1 MNAAV
6 DNTILFPPGRIVQG
20 DLYEP
25 QDTDMQ
31 GNPLT
36 IKNGQNAGQKRVN
49 FFFAL
54 AIPKAGERAWWET
67 SWGQKVLA
75 LANGY
80 WPQGQTQ
87 NPRFAWKISDGD
99 DTTPNPEANMRR
111 NCDREGFP
119 GNWVVRFG
127 SGFATKV
134 YDAAGNPLL
143 TPGLVKRG
151 FWAEVLGSVNSN
163 EQATKPGI
171 YVNHQMVFYRAP
183 DKEIV
188 SGPDP
193 RSVGAGRAALPQG
206 ITPQP
211 LGNAANVPASVPGQP
226 GAVPAV
232 PGAPPAANVPANY
245 APPAGNY
252 APPPAAYPAYPGAG
266 TPSAQ
271 VPPVPGAPMPGPTP
285 VQPQSAFLQPP
296 GPGAATPPPPAAPG
310 AYTPPPP
317 AAAPSVVCQLGAP
330 MGYKMVNLNGGRYEQ
345 FRAGGWTD
353 AAMLQAGHM
362 VRL

>member
-36 IKNGQNAGQKRVN
+36 VKQGQNAGQKRVN
-49 FFFAL
+49 YFFSL
-54 AIPKAGERAWWET
+54 AIPKTGERAWWET
-67 SWGQKVLA
+67 GWGQKLLA

-99 DTTPNPEANMRR
+99 DATPNPDANNRR

-119 GNWVVRFG
+119 GHWVVRMG

-143 TPGLVKRG
+143 QPGLVKRG
-151 FWAEVLGSVNSN
+151 FWVEVLGNINSN
-163 EQATKPGI
+163 ENAQKPGI
-171 YVNHQMVFYRAP
+171 FVNHQMVFYRAP
-183 DKEIV
+183 DKEII

-211 LGNAANVPASVPGQP
+211 IGNAANVPANVPG
-226 GAVPAV
+226 V
-232 PGAPPAANVPANY
+232 PGAPPAVPGV
-245 APPAGNY
+245 PPAGNH

-266 TPSAQ
+266 TPPAAS
-271 VPPVPGAPMPGPTP
+271 GAPMPGPTP

-296 GPGAATPPPPAAPG
+296 SPGAAIPAPPAAPG
-310 AYTPPPP
+310 VYTPPPP
-317 AAAPSVVCQLGAP
+317 AAASSVVCPLGAP
-330 MGYKMVNLNGGRYEQ
+330 MGYKMVNLNGGRYEG